1 MSPRADE
8 KKAGATPVIVA
19 TRKPKGGATA
29 SFAAPAGMPVR
40 EPGNDWVCTISERV
54 GRQAPRAIVNA
65 RGIDSVQA
73 LLVAFIALRK
83 VLAKDDHKLTWL
95 GEPGALGLPLVT
107 LDDDPE
113 FFVPFVMSQS
123 VSTSL
128 LVRRELRRA
137 RSCCAEVREQAAVQ
151 EGVEKAE
158 ENGEIRGSPGESS
171 RKTSVRPVRGKDLRR
186 HEDQAVD
193 EGPE

>member
-1 MSPRADE
+1 MSTSAKMTPRADE
-8 KKAGATPVIVA
+8 KKADATAGIVA
-19 TRKPKGGATA
+19 TRTLKRRDGKLVALRVH
-29 SFAAPAGMPVR
+29 MPVR

-107 LDDDPE
+107 LDDDPDFLNIIE
-113 FFVPFVMSQS
+113 ALIESEYA
-123 VSTSL
+123 
-128 LVRRELRRA
+128 RRSFALKRMRTA
-137 RSCCAEVREQAAVQ
+137 L
-151 EGVEKAE
+151 
-158 ENGEIRGSPGESS
+158 SS
-171 RKTSVRPVRGKDLRR
+171 RATK
-186 HEDQAVD
+186 E
-193 EGPE
+193 